1 MCKFTGYKTYL
12 NGSLNVFFVD
22 LNSETSLENVYNKYG
37 TQHHTMYIGS
47 IDYNNK
53 LAYSANTTYVFIC
66 NWSMLELVH
75 NKSKVIHYD
84 TATKTWKS

>member
-1 MCKFTGYKTYL
+1 MFVRYFFL

-22 LNSETSLENVYNKYG
+22 LNSETSLENIYNKYSRQQG
-37 TQHHTMYIGS
+37 AMYIGF
-47 IDYNNK
+47 INYNNE

-66 NWSMLELVH
+66 DWSMLALVH
-75 NKSKVIHYD
+75 NESKVIHYD